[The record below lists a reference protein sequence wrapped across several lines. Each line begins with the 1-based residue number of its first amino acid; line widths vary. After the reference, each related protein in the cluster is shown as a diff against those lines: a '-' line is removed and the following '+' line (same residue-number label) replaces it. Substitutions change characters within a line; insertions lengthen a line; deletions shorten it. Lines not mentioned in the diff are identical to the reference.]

1 MCSSLLCNP
10 WICNLSHIDVI
21 PRFRPG
27 EYITSVLGVTCSEPV
42 SPTAKTSSLEETR
55 EKKVTRLRKRI
66 TTMKFELRTMTDDES
81 LIDFSGFCF
90 LDEEIVRK

>member
-42 SPTAKTSSLEETR
+42 SPTAANKQQNWIFFYIIHRNCLNYVKKGLKFGDSKLQNSSPI
-55 EKKVTRLRKRI
+55 KN
-66 TTMKFELRTMTDDES
+66 
-81 LIDFSGFCF
+81 
-90 LDEEIVRK
+90 